1 MENDKYIVFKSDA
14 FHAWNKA
21 RLEGDI
27 HLTILQSLD
36 DAVVIRKQ
44 DIFAGPGLHAYAA
57 AIQTGLE
64 LLFRQ
69 LPPEHEMTL
78 EAAHEIEY
86 LTRLRDFFFEQA
98 VEAEHAEGKKLPD

>member
-1 MENDKYIVFKSDA
+1 MKGEQIQNDKYIVFRAVDVSMPQIPADK
-14 FHAWNKA
+14 
-21 RLEGDI
+21 I
-27 HLTILQSLD
+27 VQ